1 MSSEF
6 VEQTSED
13 EYKIK
18 ASKMTPGQKVTCPDD
33 TTEIEK
39 IDEDTVK
46 IICKK
51 GTCEKITT
59 S

>member
-1 MSSEF
+1 M
-6 VEQTSED
+6 EQTSED
-13 EYKIK
+13 EYNIK
-18 ASKMTPGQKVTCPDD
+18 VSKMTPGQKVTCPDD